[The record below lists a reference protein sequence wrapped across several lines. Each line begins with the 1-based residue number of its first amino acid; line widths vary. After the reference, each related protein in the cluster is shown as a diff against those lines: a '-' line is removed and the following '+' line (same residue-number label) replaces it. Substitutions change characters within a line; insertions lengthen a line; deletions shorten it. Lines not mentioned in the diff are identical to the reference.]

1 MSHISRLW
9 APAKVNLFLHVG
21 PARPDGRHDLDS
33 LVVFAGSE
41 AADVLTIEPAA
52 SFNLFVQGDTA
63 PAAGPIEDNLVWR
76 AVRDMEAVSGRQL
89 NYSVILEK
97 NLPIAAGIGGGSADA
112 GAVMRALSDPSR
124 LSVDRLLRIAARLGG
139 DVPAALLSAPCLMRG
154 DGERVK
160 PVSDLPVVS
169 ALLVNPGVACP
180 TGAVFNAH
188 DERGGGSDFRECDL
202 PDLADGSN
210 LIAWLSNET
219 RNDLEAPA
227 RRLVPEIERVLS
239 ALGALS
245 EARLVRMTGSGA
257 TCFALFDTPA
267 MAARAEM
274 EILSAHP
281 GWWTRATTLG
291 DGA

>member
-21 PARPDGRHDLDS
+21 SARPDGRHDLDS

-41 AADVLTIEPAA
+41 AADVLTIEAAA
-52 SFNLFVQGDTA
+52 SFSLSVRGETA

-76 AVRDMEAVSGRQL
+76 AVRDMEAVSGREL

-97 NLPIAAGIGGGSADA
+97 NLPVAAGIGGGSADA
-112 GAVMRALSDPSR
+112 GAAMRALSDSSR
-124 LSVDRLLRIAARLGG
+124 LDVERLLGIAARLGG

-160 PVSDLPVVS
+160 PVSDLPIVS

-180 TGAVFNAH
+180 TGAVFKAY
-188 DERGGGSDFRECDL
+188 DEQGGGSDFRECDL
-202 PDLADGSN
+202 PDLADGPS
-210 LIAWLSNET
+210 LIAWLAGET

-227 RRLVPEIERVLS
+227 RRLVPEVGRVLS
-239 ALGALS
+239 ALEVLS
-245 EARLVRMTGSGA
+245 DARLVRMTGSGA
-257 TCFALFDTPA
+257 TCFALFDTPVK
-267 MAARAEM
+267 AASAEI